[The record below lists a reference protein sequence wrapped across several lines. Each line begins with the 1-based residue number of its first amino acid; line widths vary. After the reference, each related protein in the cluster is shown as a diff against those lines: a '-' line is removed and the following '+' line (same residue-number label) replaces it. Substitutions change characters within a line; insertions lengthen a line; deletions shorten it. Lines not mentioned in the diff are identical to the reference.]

1 MMVLVACIQMKEL
14 VFSVKYFIAAINL
27 VYNLSR
33 SVEEIKKKKEKEIKV
48 LYFNV

>member
-1 MMVLVACIQMKEL
+1 MMVLVACIQIKEL

-33 SVEEIKKKKEKEIKV
+33 SVEEIKKKKKEIKV